1 MITISKE
8 ELKKNNIPSVASG
21 KISAEQAR
29 TIAQIIYHLL
39 EAEQSEQENINV
51 A

>member
-8 ELKKNNIPSVASG
+8 DLKKNNIPSIASC
-21 KISAEQAR
+21 KISVEQAR

-39 EAEQSEQENINV
+39 EEELSEQENDKV